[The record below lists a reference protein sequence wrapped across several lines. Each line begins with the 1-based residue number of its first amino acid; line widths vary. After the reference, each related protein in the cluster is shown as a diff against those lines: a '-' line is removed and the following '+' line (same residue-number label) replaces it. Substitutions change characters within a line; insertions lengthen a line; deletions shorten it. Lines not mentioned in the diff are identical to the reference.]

1 MAFLNDLSKKITQT
15 SQEVVKKTKDSSEIY
30 RQENLIAEEKRK
42 IDSVCLQLGKMYY
55 ELHAD
60 NYEESFDGLVTQIK
74 ECENRI
80 AQCMEQIDRV
90 KGVKKCPQCGSE
102 IPFAAKFCNSCGYLI
117 ENTETND
124 NISFGAVKCS
134 NCGSEISEGSAF
146 CENCGT
152 PVLVATE
159 STAGTVEEESQIKR
173 CENCGEEVG
182 GAAFCPNCGT
192 KID

>member
-15 SQEVVKKTKDSSEIY
+15 SQEVVKKTKDNSEIY

-60 NYEESFDGLVTQIK
+60 NYEESFEGLVTQIK

-80 AQCMEQIDRV
+80 AQCMGQIDRV
-90 KGVKKCPQCGSE
+90 KGVKKCPQCSSE
-102 IPFAAKFCNSCGYLI
+102 IPFAAKFCNFCGCLM
-117 ENTETND
+117 ENTEWKD
-124 NISFGAVKCS
+124 DSSSGAVKCT
-134 NCGSEISEGSAF
+134 NCGSEIREGSVF

-152 PVLVATE
+152 PVSATE
-159 STAGTVEEESQIKR
+159 NTVVSSADEPSIKK
-173 CENCGEEVG
+173 CENCGEVVG
-182 GAAFCPNCGT
+182 DAAFCPNCGT